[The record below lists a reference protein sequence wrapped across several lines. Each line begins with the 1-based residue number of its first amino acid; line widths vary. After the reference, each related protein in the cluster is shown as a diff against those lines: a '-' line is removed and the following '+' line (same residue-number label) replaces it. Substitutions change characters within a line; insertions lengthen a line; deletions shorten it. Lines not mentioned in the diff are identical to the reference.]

1 MTEYIKTTQ
10 AQAPGVALANWG
22 YEWLVHDAY
31 DDLAVSVAELVERG
45 YTGLVV
51 DPCPHLIAAD
61 EFGTNREYFY
71 VTLPP
76 AKAFTKANCVK
87 VAPRA
92 RLLSLLHLAREHAL
106 ELWFSSSFL
115 PDSLAR
121 RSFLRRP
128 SDFIQAWAGTL
139 GYVEQ
144 NQLAGVVK
152 GVDFCAGFPLSDG
165 ASGAYRRIFRRSPAN
180 PVGRYL
186 PWTGKQKRN
195 IDDYLLAVPRT
206 LRALYPRV
214 QFGVSAAAG
223 AEAMYHDLS
232 TNELDFFALALWQ
245 DDDVKFQLSNGVLR
259 ARRMPLEKLRNRAA
273 AQWYALQQ
281 PYWAEQWR
289 ERLAEELTFCQQRR
303 LPPVLI
309 DGYLRVHEE
318 AAYWPWVKKL
328 SAERVQMALAGG
340 VKRMVVSHYARPS
353 NQSCWEDVLWHQH
366 ITATINTGMPATE
379 LQENEDMALP

>member
-1 MTEYIKTTQ
+1 MSKHNKTTQ
-10 AQAPGVALANWG
+10 AQVPGVALANWG

-31 DDLAVSVAELVERG
+31 QDLGRCVAELVERG

-51 DPCPHLIAAD
+51 DPCPHLVAPGQ
-61 EFGTNREYFY
+61 FGESREYFY

-76 AKAFTKANCVK
+76 AKAFTEANCVK
-87 VAPRA
+87 IAPRA
-92 RLLSLLHLAREHAL
+92 RLLSLLHLAQEHAL

-128 SDFIQAWAGTL
+128 SDFIKAWADTL
-139 GYVEQ
+139 SYAEQ

-195 IDDYLLAVPRT
+195 IDDYLLTVPRT
-206 LRALYPRV
+206 LRALYPQV
-214 QFGVSAAAG
+214 QFGLMAAPG

-232 TNELDFFALALWQ
+232 TSELDFFAMALWQ
-245 DDDVKFQLSNGVLR
+245 DDDVKFQLSNSMLR
-259 ARRMPLEKLRNRAA
+259 TRRMPLEKLRNRAA

-289 ERLAEELTFCQQRR
+289 ERLAEQLAFCQPRR
-303 LPPVLI
+303 LAPLLI
-309 DGYLRVHEE
+309 DGYVRVHEQ
-318 AAYWPWVKKL
+318 AAYWPWVKEL
-328 SAERVQMALAGG
+328 SAERVQMALAEG
-340 VKRMVVSHYARPS
+340 VKHMVVSHYARPS
-353 NQSCWEDVLWHQH
+353 NTACWGDVLWHQH
-366 ITATINTGMPATE
+366 ITATIISGTPATK